1 MNISL
6 VFARRILSDSP
17 LPFSVFDIR
26 QSIFTFYLLSWN
38 LPTTHQSF
46 VVLGSLASGSAIK
59 QVPVARYSKI
69 AGAKAGPSWQLLF
82 FLDSVNFLTGTSV
95 SFLYSRKE
103 RLSTRFEYLSVRE
116 CGSSFRYNHFWLQ
129 LKANNLEYSRLG
141 VIASK
146 RVGNAVKRNQAKRI
160 IRELFRKYRSHIL
173 VPSDVVVLARSSIIK
188 LSFSELEQLFIKA
201 LRKSSCHLWK
211 IIS

>member
-1 MNISL
+1 
-6 VFARRILSDSP
+6 
-17 LPFSVFDIR
+17 
-26 QSIFTFYLLSWN
+26 
-38 LPTTHQSF
+38 
-46 VVLGSLASGSAIK
+46 
-59 QVPVARYSKI
+59 
-69 AGAKAGPSWQLLF
+69 
-82 FLDSVNFLTGTSV
+82 
-95 SFLYSRKE
+95 
-103 RLSTRFEYLSVRE
+103 LSVRE

-146 RVGNAVKRNQAKRI
+146 RVGNAVKRNKVKRI

-201 LRKSSCHLWK
+201 LRKSSSHL
-211 IIS
+211 

>member
-1 MNISL
+1 MIHSSL
-6 VFARRILSDSP
+6 SPCLTLGNRSLLSIFCHETYLQPIKASSCKEVWLQEAQSNKCRSQGTP
-17 LPFSVFDIR
+17 KSQAQR
-26 QSIFTFYLLSWN
+26 QSQVDSFCSSSIPLIFLQA
-38 LPTTHQSF
+38 H
-46 VVLGSLASGSAIK
+46 
-59 QVPVARYSKI
+59 
-69 AGAKAGPSWQLLF
+69 
-82 FLDSVNFLTGTSV
+82 SV

-103 RLSTRFEYLSVRE
+103 RLSTRFEYLSVKE
-116 CGSSFRYNHFWLQ
+116 SGSSFRYNHFWLQ

-173 VPSDVVVLARSSIIK
+173 VPSDVVVLARSSITK

-201 LRKSSCHLWK
+201 LRKSSCHL
-211 IIS
+211 